1 MINKDREVKCIL
13 IDPPDIYQKQ
23 GANQRTQ
30 MHEVYPPLGLLYIAA
45 ILKQNGIDV
54 RLVEARSRG
63 LSSQEVVKILEKESP
78 QFVGITAVTASI
90 NSALYLSAKVKEIN
104 PNIRVILGGPHVHFQ
119 HKTVINNPSV
129 DFCVRGEGELTTLEL
144 INSLLNGKDF
154 AQVKGITFKRGDDV
168 IVTPDRPF
176 VGDLD
181 RLPFPARS
189 LLHYPAYRGGWT
201 GGKPFASVL
210 TTRGCPYYCQFC
222 ASPAI
227 WGRRHRRRSV
237 ANILDELEEI
247 YQKFGV
253 RYVRFVDDLLLVNK
267 RWTIELCRDMVER
280 GLDDIIW
287 ACDGRVGLM
296 SEELLEELK
305 EANCQIIFYGIEFGN
320 QRILDL
326 CKKGFTINEVRE
338 TIDITSKVG
347 ISSYGYFMMG
357 YPTETID
364 TIEDTINLA
373 KDLALD
379 YGMDSAGFSIV
390 TPFPGTPLYEYCKKN
405 RMLKTTDWSQYAYQL
420 QKGVIELR
428 NITDEELKRLYERAL
443 YEFQFKE
450 KLRQFV

>member
-1 MINKDREVKCIL
+1 M
-13 IDPPDIYQKQ
+13 
-23 GANQRTQ
+23 
-30 MHEVYPPLGLLYIAA
+30 
-45 ILKQNGIDV
+45 
-54 RLVEARSRG
+54 
-63 LSSQEVVKILEKESP
+63 
-78 QFVGITAVTASI
+78 
-90 NSALYLSAKVKEIN
+90 
-104 PNIRVILGGPHVHFQ
+104 
-119 HKTVINNPSV
+119 
-129 DFCVRGEGELTTLEL
+129 
-144 INSLLNGKDF
+144 
-154 AQVKGITFKRGDDV
+154 
-168 IVTPDRPF
+168 
-176 VGDLD
+176 
-181 RLPFPARS
+181 
-189 LLHYPAYRGGWT
+189 
-201 GGKPFASVL
+201 
-210 TTRGCPYYCQFC
+210 
-222 ASPAI
+222 
-227 WGRRHRRRSV
+227 
-237 ANILDELEEI
+237 
-247 YQKFGV
+247 
-253 RYVRFVDDLLLVNK
+253 DDLLLVNK

-373 KDLALD
+373 KSLALD
-379 YGMDSAGFSIV
+379 HGMDSAGFSIV

-405 RMLKTTDWSQYAYQL
+405 HMLKTTDWSQYAYQL

-428 NITDEELKRLYERAL
+428 NITDEELERLYERAL
-443 YEFQFKE
+443 YGFQFKE